1 SSLSSRSLCYLSS
14 VLFFCLL
21 SHPVYA
27 QSTASIEGL
36 VTDQQGALVAG
47 AEITASDDSI
57 GVFRLT
63 MTDGTGRYQITAL
76 PIGDYRIELKAK
88 GFRTQII
95 ERIPLEVGR
104 RVTQDFK
111 LQVADISQKITV
123 AADRDLIERATTSV
137 GHVVDRGTVQ
147 QAPLNGRYFLDLGL
161 LVPGS
166 VTPSQTGFSTV
177 PSRGVGALAINT
189 AGNREENVNYLVNG
203 ITLMNVVFHSITFQ
217 PTIDAIHEFKVDN
230 STFSAEHGQNS
241 GAVVNIATRSGSNE
255 FHGGVFEFLR
265 NDALDA
271 RNFFTFASGEPP
283 PDR

>member
-1 SSLSSRSLCYLSS
+1 MGRSSLSSRCLCYLSS

-76 PIGDYRIELKAK
+76 PVGDYRIELKAK

-111 LQVADISQKITV
+111 LQVGDISQKITV
-123 AADRDLIERATTSV
+123 TADRDLIERATTSV

-177 PSRGVGALAINT
+177 PSRGVRALSINT
-189 AGNREENVNYLVNG
+189 AGNREETFNFMING
-203 ITLMNVVFHSITFQ
+203 ITPNNMVSRPKSFQ
-217 PTIDAIHEFKVDN
+217 PSINTIQEFKVDN
-230 STFSAEHGQNS
+230 
-241 GAVVNIATRSGSNE
+241 
-255 FHGGVFEFLR
+255 
-265 NDALDA
+265 
-271 RNFFTFASGEPP
+271 
-283 PDR
+283 